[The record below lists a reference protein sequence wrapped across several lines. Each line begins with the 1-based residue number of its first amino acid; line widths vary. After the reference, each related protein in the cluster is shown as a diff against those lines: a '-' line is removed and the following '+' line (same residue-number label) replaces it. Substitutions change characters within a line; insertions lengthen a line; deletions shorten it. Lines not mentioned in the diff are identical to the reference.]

1 VRMRLHPHWPQI
13 IWIMDTEHKP
23 LVSILIP
30 SRYRVDM
37 LKRCIESIQAAFL
50 PEDYEIL
57 IRSDDDDVGTRETVE
72 ALERKH
78 SNLKGFVG
86 PCWLAG
92 TKRGFTPSVNR
103 LYEQL
108 AKEAKAPW
116 IWIMNDDC
124 TVESEDGFGDLR
136 NVPLTGY
143 LVQPGTYKLNQSR
156 YDGCEAFPIAVNQ
169 AWLKLGADAIGHPT
183 DFFLVEFFAAHKW
196 KVKLLPGLTVW
207 HDWKEPVLK

>member
-1 VRMRLHPHWPQI
+1 
-13 IWIMDTEHKP
+13 MDTEHKP

-92 TKRGFTPSVNR
+92 
-103 LYEQL
+103 Q
-108 AKEAKAPW
+108 KE
-116 IWIMNDDC
+116 
-124 TVESEDGFGDLR
+124 DLR
-136 NVPLTGY
+136 L
-143 LVQPGTYKLNQSR
+143 R
-156 YDGCEAFPIAVNQ
+156 
-169 AWLKLGADAIGHPT
+169 
-183 DFFLVEFFAAHKW
+183 
-196 KVKLLPGLTVW
+196 
-207 HDWKEPVLK
+207 